1 MQPVPSEATESRA
14 AAPRADAGRTLRRR
28 GAFWR
33 EGYGELYL
41 ILLPSLLLLIVFKYL
56 PMAGLIVAFQDF
68 NIFQGVMASEF
79 VGLRHFRELFA
90 SEEFLRVLRN
100 TIVINFYKLLFWVPL
115 PALFAILLNEVR
127 QLWFRKTIQTTMYLP
142 HFLSW
147 VIVGGIFMNLLQT
160 NGGLVND
167 AIAAL
172 GGERISFMLSPGYF
186 RHIVVAS
193 AMWKEVGWGTIV
205 YLAAIAGINPQLYEA
220 AVMDGASKLQQI
232 RHVTLP
238 SIASTV
244 VLMTMMSLGSVLSNS
259 FEQILVM
266 YNAAVYDV
274 ADVLE
279 TYIFRNGIGQMQ
291 YSYTTAVGI
300 FTGVVGFALV
310 VTTNAVCRKFFDKGM
325 W

>member
-1 MQPVPSEATESRA
+1 MTSGPPKRRTE
-14 AAPRADAGRTLRRR
+14 PGKGGRFR
-28 GAFWR
+28 R
-33 EGYGELYL
+33 EGYGQMYL
-41 ILLPSLLLLIVFKYL
+41 ILLPSLLLLVIFKYV
-56 PMAGLIVAFQDF
+56 PMGGLVIAFQDY
-68 NIFQGVMASEF
+68 NIFQGVRGSDF
-79 VGLRHFRELFA
+79 VGLQQFRELFA
-90 SEEFLRVLRN
+90 SEEFYRVLLN
-100 TIVINFYKLLFWVPL
+100 TLLINFYKLLFWVPL
-115 PALFAILLNEVR
+115 PAFTAILLNEVR
-127 QLWFRKTIQTTMYLP
+127 LLLFRKIVQTTLYMP

-147 VIVGGIFMNLLQT
+147 VIVGGIFVNLLQI

-167 AIAAL
+167 VIAWF
-172 GGERISFMLSPGYF
+172 GGHRVSFMLQPEFF

-232 RHVTLP
+232 RHITIP
-238 SIASTV
+238 GIAGTV
-244 VLMTMMSLGSVLSNS
+244 VLMAIMSLGSVLTNS

-279 TYIFRNGIGQMQ
+279 TYVFRNGIGQMQ
-291 YSYTTAVGI
+291 YSFTTAVGI
-300 FTGVVGFALV
+300 FSGVVGFVLV
-310 VTTNAVCRKFFDKGM
+310 VTTNALCRKFLHRGM